1 MQCGRCGGSLMH
13 AALTFC
19 AELAPASEAIAIHLL
34 HASASAQPEGR
45 RIGLAEL
52 TAALGARRGGVRRIL
67 SALHRAGFVD
77 VLLMALTM
85 RGFAIGVALEGR
97 PLVPLRRSRP
107 AKAA

>member
-1 MQCGRCGGSLMH
+1 MH

-34 HASASAQPEGR
+34 HALTSAQREGR
-45 RIGLAEL
+45 RIDLDEL
-52 TAALGARRGGVRRIL
+52 TAELGARRGDVRRTL

-77 VLLMALTM
+77 VLHM
-85 RGFAIGVALEGR
+85 RPTLQGFAIGVALEGQ